1 MWQIWLVF
9 YIGLWF
15 MLSAFV
21 IGGSAKLNNLAFGFF
36 VVILSFWS
44 AMIAR
49 RLRLR

>member
-1 MWQIWLVF
+1 MWQLWIVF

-21 IGGSAKLNNLAFGFF
+21 IGGGAKMNNLAFGFF
-36 VVILSFWS
+36 VTFLSFWS

-49 RLRLR
+49 RLRR

>member
-1 MWQIWLVF
+1 MWQLWVVF

-21 IGGSAKLNNLAFGFF
+21 IGGGAKLNNLAFGFF
-36 VVILSFWS
+36 VAFLSFWS

-49 RLRLR
+49 KLRR